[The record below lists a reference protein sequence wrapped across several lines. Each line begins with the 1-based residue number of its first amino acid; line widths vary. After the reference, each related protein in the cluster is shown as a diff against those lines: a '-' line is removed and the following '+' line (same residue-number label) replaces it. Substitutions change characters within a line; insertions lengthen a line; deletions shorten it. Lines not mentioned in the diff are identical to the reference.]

1 MFTKR
6 IQFIRHHLKQEELG
20 TNTRTMFADAEGA
33 FVKLPKCNFD
43 VEITVDAIR
52 RMNGYDTL
60 VLMSSD
66 ADFVALSRYLRTKN
80 KKVILI
86 KGGHITSALRDA
98 ADLVVNAQKIKKY
111 ITVLKKNGI
120 KQKPGD

>member
-1 MFTKR
+1 
-6 IQFIRHHLKQEELG
+6 
-20 TNTRTMFADAEGA
+20 MFADAEGA